1 METSETLMYLATK
14 QFNMTEDEAKELL
27 FDGDNIR
34 DNAADLLLERDKQRI
49 LKLRAERE
57 TKYNEGYQTAEK
69 KFKTHAEETFKK
81 KTGYDGTEDNF
92 EAMFDAWYEKQKEA
106 LSKKVQVTDDDIK
119 RHPLYIDLE
128 SKSISKQKYD
138 ELQKSF
144 DEFRTQSQRKAV
156 METVTS
162 RAWDVVA
169 ARNPI
174 LSENQ
179 TVAEN
184 RKRDFLAKFSGFDY
198 DLNDNKIIALKEGKR
213 LEDAHGNLKSFE
225 AFVIE
230 LAEQNFDFRAQD
242 DKGNSGNRN
251 TTGGVVVTEKP
262 TTEEELNAVLD
273 KYSGASEDHAKMRV
287 AALKYYREHK
297 K

>member
-198 DLNDNKIIALKEGKR
+198 DLNDGKIIALKEGKR